1 MCGMDHFYQTID
13 GWFDFED
20 IYRRMVMAAP
30 AEAHFVEVGA
40 FLGKSTSFMAVEI
53 SNSRKDIRFDVVD
66 TWEGSVEH
74 KEGAEHERK
83 TVLEGT
89 LFDSFKR
96 NMKPVAHIITPVRAP
111 SLEAAK
117 RYRNHSLDFV
127 FLDAAH
133 DYENVKAD
141 IIAWRPTVKS
151 GGYLGGHDYQLL
163 FPGVMQAVQEE
174 FPQFETSGF
183 TWLVRIP

>member
-1 MCGMDHFYQTID
+1 MEHFFQTID

-20 IYRRMVMAAP
+20 VYRRMVALAP
-30 AEAHFVEVGA
+30 PHAQFVEIGA

-53 SNSRKDIRFDVVD
+53 SNSHKDIRFDVVD
-66 TWEGSVEH
+66 TWEGSIEH
-74 KEGAEHERK
+74 QQGAEHERK

-89 LFDSFKR
+89 LFDNFKR
-96 NMKPVAHIITPVRAP
+96 NMKPVAHIITPVRMP

-117 RYRNHSLDFV
+117 RYRDGALDFA
-127 FLDAAH
+127 FLDASH
-133 DYENVKAD
+133 DYDNVKAD
-141 IIAWRPTVKS
+141 IAAWKPKVKS

-163 FPGVMQAVQEE
+163 FPGVMKAVQEE
-174 FPQFETSGF
+174 FAQFETSGF

>member
-1 MCGMDHFYQTID
+1 MEHFFHTID

-20 IYRRMVMAAP
+20 VYRRMVNEAP
-30 AEAHFVEVGA
+30 SQAYFVEVGA

-66 TWEGSVEH
+66 TWDGSLEH
-74 KEGAEHERK
+74 QQGAEHERT

-89 LFDSFKR
+89 LFDNFKR
-96 NMKPVAHIITPVRAP
+96 NMKPVAHIIAPVRAP
-111 SLEAAK
+111 SLEAAN
-117 RYRNHSLDFV
+117 RYDDRSLDFV

-141 IIAWRPTVKS
+141 IVAWRPKVKP

-163 FPGVMQAVQEE
+163 FPGVMKAVQEE
-174 FPQFETSGF
+174 FPQFETSRF

>member
-1 MCGMDHFYQTID
+1 MEHFYHTID

-20 IYRRMVMAAP
+20 VYRRMVQEAP

-53 SNSRKDIRFDVVD
+53 SNSKKDIRFDVVD

-74 KEGAEHERK
+74 QQGAAHERT

-89 LFDSFKR
+89 LFDNFKR
-96 NMKPVAHIITPVRAP
+96 NMKTVAHLIAPVKAP
-111 SLEAAK
+111 SLEAATL
-117 RYRNHSLDFV
+117 YRDRSLDFV

-141 IIAWRPTVKS
+141 IAAWRQKVKP

-174 FPQFETSGF
+174 FPGCEVHRF
-183 TWLVRIP
+183 TWIVRIPPS

>member
-1 MCGMDHFYQTID
+1 MEHFFHTID

-20 IYRRMVMAAP
+20 VYRRMVNEAP
-30 AEAHFVEVGA
+30 PQAYFVEVGA

-66 TWEGSVEH
+66 TWDGSVEH
-74 KEGAEHERK
+74 QQGAEHERM

-89 LFDSFKR
+89 LFDNFKR
-96 NMKPVAHIITPVRAP
+96 NMKPVAHIIAPVRAP
-111 SLEAAK
+111 SLEAAN
-117 RYRNHSLDFV
+117 RYDDSSLDFV

-141 IIAWRPTVKS
+141 IVAWRPKVKS

-163 FPGVMQAVQEE
+163 FPGVMKAVQEE
-174 FPQFETSGF
+174 FRQFETSRF